1 MATIPKPVPLKDGT
15 VKFRVR
21 FRTEKGTNQLSKTF
35 DSAGAAQRFADLV
48 DAVGGAAALQA
59 LEATIGADRSR
70 TMQTAF
76 DDMLE
81 SMRSDN
87 TGGSIRDTK
96 NRARHWLAT
105 LGPYPVAAITEKNIT
120 QWIGQRRREPGRHG
134 GTIAKSTM
142 SNELGTLRSVLRREV
157 KRGTIRVN
165 PAEDV
170 KIPRD
175 MPRKHEPV
183 FLTMAQV
190 VALWAAL
197 PEPWRLMVQVTSGT
211 GLRWGEVTRLDVQSL
226 KLDHEP
232 PEVHVTRAWKRDEFG
247 KLYDGTP
254 KSGKSR
260 AVSLPH
266 SLVAPLRAHIEKHH
280 LHGDDLLWSRA
291 DGSALVEGAWWKTWD
306 RAIKKSDIGVRP
318 RFHDLR
324 HTHASMLIAAG
335 TPMKVIS
342 ERLGH
347 KSISIT
353 MDLYGH
359 LQPDSAIKAAATV
372 DQVMFGAPKALPAA

>member
-1 MATIPKPVPLKDGT
+1 MATIPKPIPLKDGT
-15 VKFRVR
+15 VRFRVR
-21 FRTEKGTNQLSKTF
+21 FRTEKGTNPLSKTF
-35 DSAGAAQRFADLV
+35 DSADAAQRFADLV

-59 LEATIGADRSR
+59 LEATIGADRGR

-76 DDMLE
+76 DDMIE
-81 SMRSDN
+81 SMRADN
-87 TGGSIRDTK
+87 TGGSVRDTK

-157 KRGTIRVN
+157 KRGTIRTN

-266 SLVAPLRAHIEKHH
+266 SLVAPLQAHIEKHH

-335 TPMKVIS
+335 EPMKVIS